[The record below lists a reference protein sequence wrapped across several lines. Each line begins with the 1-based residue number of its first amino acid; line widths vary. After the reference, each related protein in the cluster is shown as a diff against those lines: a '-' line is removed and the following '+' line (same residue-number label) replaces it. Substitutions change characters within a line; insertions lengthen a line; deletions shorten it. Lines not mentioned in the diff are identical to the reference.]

1 MVVSVTLQNGQTKLV
16 LDDNTNDIVKCLYQR
31 RGSGG
36 TSTLHNGD
44 DSDYQVPVGKKFIGN
59 YLYVQAPEGGNTE
72 FILWDS
78 ASQNSATG
86 TRLIADGF
94 RLLNS
99 ATTVCEFPLN
109 FEVAASRYI
118 NYQENDAGTSA
129 ITLIGVE
136 TDA

>member
-16 LDDNTNDIVKCLYQR
+16 LDDNTNDVVRCLYQR
-31 RGSGG
+31 RGSSG
-36 TSTLHNGD
+36 TSTLHLGD
-44 DSDYQVPVGKKFIGN
+44 NSNYVVPASKRFLGN

-78 ASQNSATG
+78 ASTDSASG

-99 ATTVCEFPLN
+99 ANTVCEFPLS
-109 FEVAASRYI
+109 FEVSAGRYI
-118 NYQENDAGTSA
+118 NYQEADAGTSS